1 MLTEGDCECQRAK
14 RGVLCYGVT
23 TVIVCCLCIDSNEF
37 LHRKDEYLWVGWQ
50 VTGKSMNGMQVTLK
64 PIDVLEL

>member
-1 MLTEGDCECQRAK
+1 M
-14 RGVLCYGVT
+14 
-23 TVIVCCLCIDSNEF
+23 IVCCLCIDSNEF

-64 PIDVLEL
+64 TIDVLEL